1 MVLVA
6 WIVSVTSAD
15 RYAAY
20 STIEVRRQI
29 YWTHLKRDIQS
40 LLDAGGDGTRVG
52 ERLMASLRDMF
63 HHWHRW
69 IVERTFGWLGRY
81 RLVCHEHEGAVVH

>member
-1 MVLVA
+1 VVLVV
-6 WIVSVTSAD
+6 WIVSVTSTD

-20 STIEVRRQI
+20 STIEVRRRI
-29 YWTHLKRDIQS
+29 YWAHRKRDIQS
-40 LLDAGGDGTRVG
+40 LLDAGGDGAWIG

-63 HHWHRW
+63 HRW

-81 RLVCHEHEGAVVH
+81 QLVCHEHEGAVVH